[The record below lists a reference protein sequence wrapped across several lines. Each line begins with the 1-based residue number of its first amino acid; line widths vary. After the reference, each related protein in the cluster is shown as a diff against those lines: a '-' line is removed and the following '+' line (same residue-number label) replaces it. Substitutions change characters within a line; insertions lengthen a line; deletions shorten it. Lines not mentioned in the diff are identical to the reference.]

1 LLYLVVA
8 NHISSSTAAKTNK
21 QTNLFCATNHSQ
33 FQILSIDP
41 TKKLIIMSPSN
52 NNKNTEKTVT
62 EKIQQHRE
70 EKDLLERFKKTA
82 VSKLEQ
88 MSKQSKETGVK
99 YKISDSEQ
107 QVLRKL
113 RGVGVKEGLLAGAL
127 TFITL
132 RRGPVYLTRWLQRRQ
147 AMQRSGGGVPPP
159 PSQAGSQP
167 GHMPPPPTTS
177 SGSVSS
183 FQLSNPNKATNP
195 FQQAATN
202 SAANNAH
209 QQFPKT
215 KSNLVLGAIWFTLD
229 CTLSLMMFFV
239 VSISYT
245 DVDKLRAELTE
256 LPLIEGRSLVSDAL
270 CGDIEAELLAIQAE
284 GHPAYQRL
292 RNYRKDGVD
301 TPFGLYL
308 EVITGFVENCQ
319 RRRAMEQR
327 LRQESG
333 FSPNEEIAI
342 PPPGV
347 PRDGSRLVTKSRNG
361 VQVEEEDGMLFDDS
375 SSQEFVDDHENW
387 ASTFVTD
394 QEEQDKKRP

>member
-1 LLYLVVA
+1 
-8 NHISSSTAAKTNK
+8 
-21 QTNLFCATNHSQ
+21 
-33 FQILSIDP
+33 
-41 TKKLIIMSPSN
+41 MSPSN
-52 NNKNTEKTVT
+52 NNKNTEKSVT

-70 EKDLLERFKKTA
+70 EKDLLERFKAVA
-82 VSKLEQ
+82 VSKLEK

-107 QVLRKL
+107 QVLRKM
-113 RGVGVKEGLLAGAL
+113 RGVGVKEGLVAGVL

-132 RRGPVYLTRWLQRRQ
+132 RRGPVYLTRWLQKRQ
-147 AMQRSGGGVPPP
+147 AMQRPP
-159 PSQAGSQP
+159 QAGSQP
-167 GHMPPPPTTS
+167 GNMPPPPPTTS
-177 SGSVSS
+177 SGGGAGSVSS
-183 FQLSNPNKATNP
+183 YQLSNPNKATNP

-202 SAANNAH
+202 SAASNNSH

-229 CTLSLMMFFV
+229 CTLSLMVSFV
-239 VSISYT
+239 IAMSYT

-256 LPLIEGRSLVSDAL
+256 LPLVEGRSLVSDAL

-292 RNYRKDGVD
+292 RNFRKDRVD
-301 TPFGLYL
+301 SPFGLYL

-333 FSPNEEIAI
+333 LSPNDEVEI

-347 PRDGSRLVTKSRNG
+347 PRDGSRLVTNSRNV

-375 SSQEFVDDHENW
+375 GSQEFVDDHDNW